1 MPRMDEKKLHT
12 HEFRPRGSSKNM
24 RSKLL
29 QKRFTGK
36 TTEFSKHLH
45 HIAIEKN
52 ILSELNRCIL
62 QISLKYIKLFQKYS
76 LYWYY
81 AHLILLQNYMTPPPL
96 PPPPFS
102 KILPFLEI
110 QDVPTFHRSSRKTKV
125 LNNSC
130 NQFVYNFY
138 RMFTKVV
145 KCKPGIMLLNVFWSM
160 L

>member
-1 MPRMDEKKLHT
+1 MDEKKLHT
-12 HEFRPRGSSKNM
+12 CEFRPRGSSKNM

-36 TTEFSKHLH
+36 TTECSKHLH

-81 AHLILLQNYMTPPPL
+81 AHLILLQNYMTPPPPAPRPQRNYPTL
-96 PPPPFS
+96 HQNKNFWHPQPPSPPPPTHKDFS
-102 KILPFLEI
+102 EI
-110 QDVPTFHRSSRKTKV
+110 
-125 LNNSC
+125 
-130 NQFVYNFY
+130 
-138 RMFTKVV
+138 FTT
-145 KCKPGIMLLNVFWSM
+145 PP
-160 L
+160 